1 MNTSPLTRLDDA
13 ALIARV
19 ADGDAGAFEALYDR
33 YRSQAFG
40 LALRLTRRPGTAEE
54 VTQDAF
60 LALWRKAARFDPGR
74 GSLSSWLLTFVRH
87 RAIDALRSGAR
98 RERSVQLEAA
108 AERLE
113 APARTHEEV
122 ALREESLAAR
132 RLVKE
137 LPGDQR
143 EVIEL
148 AYFGG
153 LSQGEIAAEVG
164 IPLGTVKGRSRLAL
178 EKLRR
183 SIPESGLAA
192 RGVAG
197 GGAARAA

>member
-1 MNTSPLTRLDDA
+1 MASRLTHLDDA
-13 ALIARV
+13 ALVARV
-19 ADGDAGAFEALYDR
+19 ADGDVRAFEALYDS

-60 LALWRKAARFDPGR
+60 LTLWRKADQFDAER
-74 GSLSSWLLTFVRH
+74 GSLSTWLMTFVRH

-98 RERSVQLEAA
+98 RERSVELEAA
-108 AERLE
+108 ADRLE

-122 ALREESLAAR
+122 ARREESLAAR

-137 LPGDQR
+137 LPSDQR

-183 SIPESGLAA
+183 SITDAGLAEPELI
-192 RGVAG
+192 GG
-197 GGAARAA
+197 GGARAA

>member
-1 MNTSPLTRLDDA
+1 MASRLTHLDDA
-13 ALIARV
+13 ALVARV
-19 ADGDAGAFEALYDR
+19 ADGDVRAFEALYDS

-60 LALWRKAARFDPGR
+60 LTLWRKAGQFDAER
-74 GSLSSWLLTFVRH
+74 GSLSTWLMTFVRH

-98 RERSVQLEAA
+98 RERSVELEAA

-122 ALREESLAAR
+122 ARREESLAAR

-137 LPGDQR
+137 LPSDQR

-183 SIPESGLAA
+183 SITDAGLAEPELV
-192 RGVAG
+192 GS
-197 GGAARAA
+197 

>member
-1 MNTSPLTRLDDA
+1 MASRLTHLDDA
-13 ALIARV
+13 ALVARV
-19 ADGDAGAFEALYDR
+19 ADGDVRAFEALYDS

-60 LALWRKAARFDPGR
+60 LTLWRKAGQFDAER
-74 GSLSSWLLTFVRH
+74 GSLSTWLMTFVRH
-87 RAIDALRSGAR
+87 RASDALRSGAR
-98 RERSVQLEAA
+98 RERSVELEAA
-108 AERLE
+108 ADRLE

-122 ALREESLAAR
+122 ARREESLAAR

-137 LPGDQR
+137 LPSDQR

-183 SIPESGLAA
+183 SITDAGLAEPELV
-192 RGVAG
+192 GG
-197 GGAARAA
+197 GGARAA

>member
-1 MNTSPLTRLDDA
+1 MASRLTHLDDA
-13 ALIARV
+13 ALVARV
-19 ADGDAGAFEALYDR
+19 ADGDVRAFEALYDS

-60 LALWRKAARFDPGR
+60 LTLWRKAGQFDAER
-74 GSLSSWLLTFVRH
+74 GSLSTWLMTFVRH

-98 RERSVQLEAA
+98 RERSVELEVA

-122 ALREESLAAR
+122 ARREESLAAR

-137 LPGDQR
+137 LPSDQR

-183 SIPESGLAA
+183 SITDAGLAEPELV
-192 RGVAG
+192 GSG
-197 GGAARAA
+197 GARAA

>member
-1 MNTSPLTRLDDA
+1 MPNAQLTDLDDC
-13 ALIARV
+13 ALVARV
-19 ADGDAGAFEALYDR
+19 ADGDVRAFETLYDR
-33 YRSQAFG
+33 HRAQAFG
-40 LALRLTRRPGTAEE
+40 LAVRLTGRRGSAEE

-60 LALWRKAARFDPGR
+60 LGLWRKAGNYDPGR
-74 GSLSSWLLTFVRH
+74 GSVRAWLLTFVRY
-87 RAIDALRSGAR
+87 RAIDSLRSGAR
-98 RERSVQLEAA
+98 RERNVDLDSA

-113 APARTHEEV
+113 APDRTDDVVEG
-122 ALREESLAAR
+122 REESRHAR

-137 LPGDQR
+137 LPADQR

-153 LSQGEIAAEVG
+153 MTQGEIAAKVG

-183 SIPESGLAA
+183 SVTTDPLLAA
-192 RGVAG
+192 SG
-197 GGAARAA
+197 

>member
-1 MNTSPLTRLDDA
+1 MKNAQLTALDDG

-19 ADGDAGAFEALYDR
+19 ADGDLRAFETLYDR
-33 YRSQAFG
+33 YRAQAFG
-40 LALRLTRRPGTAEE
+40 LAVRLTGRRGTAEE

-60 LALWRKAARFDPGR
+60 LSLWRKASHYDPRR
-74 GSLSSWLLTFVRH
+74 GSVGPWLLTFVRH
-87 RAIDALRSGAR
+87 RAIDSLRSGAR
-98 RERSVQLEAA
+98 RERTVELDSA

-113 APARTHEEV
+113 APDRTDDVVEG
-122 ALREESLAAR
+122 REESRDAR

-137 LPGDQR
+137 LPADQR
-143 EVIEL
+143 QVIEL

-153 LSQGEIAAEVG
+153 MTQGEIAAKVG

-183 SIPESGLAA
+183 SVATESPLAA
-192 RGVAG
+192 SR
-197 GGAARAA
+197 

>member
-1 MNTSPLTRLDDA
+1 MASRLTHLDDA
-13 ALIARV
+13 ALVARV
-19 ADGDAGAFEALYDR
+19 ADGDVRAFEALYDS

-60 LALWRKAARFDPGR
+60 LTLWRKADQFDAER
-74 GSLSSWLLTFVRH
+74 GSLSTWLMTFVRH

-98 RERSVQLEAA
+98 RERSVELEAA
-108 AERLE
+108 ADRLE

-122 ALREESLAAR
+122 ARREESLAAR

-137 LPGDQR
+137 LPSDQR

-183 SIPESGLAA
+183 SITDAGLAEPELV
-192 RGVAG
+192 GSG
-197 GGAARAA
+197 GARAA